1 MTSKGFEVW
10 WTETAQRDLER
21 IVDYLAERAPGA
33 AERVFAE
40 IRDRSQ
46 RLSRSP
52 LRGRVVPEL
61 ARFEISNYRELPI
74 APYRLVYRVD
84 EVKVWIV
91 AVFDGRRDLDSVL
104 LARLL
109 GL

>member
-1 MTSKGFEVW
+1 MTPKRPEVW
-10 WTETAQRDLER
+10 WTATAERDLER
-21 IVDYLAERAPGA
+21 IVDHLAERAPDA

-61 ARFEISNYRELPI
+61 ARFEISSYRELLI
-74 APYRLVYRVD
+74 TPYRLMYRVD
-84 EVKVWIV
+84 GVKVWIV